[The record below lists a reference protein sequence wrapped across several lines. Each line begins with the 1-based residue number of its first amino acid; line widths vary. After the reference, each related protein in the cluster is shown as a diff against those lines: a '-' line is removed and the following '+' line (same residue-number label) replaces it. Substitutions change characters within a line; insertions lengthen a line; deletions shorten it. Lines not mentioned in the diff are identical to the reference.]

1 MFDSRWSHWRTPD
14 WRERGALLLLAV
26 GAAIVFG
33 PDLVDRLQKARED
46 VRSSVRDQVPIDVE
60 LQRARR
66 LLDDAVPEV
75 RQRREVIVR
84 MELEAE
90 DLQNKIGQSVREL
103 ERQRRELL
111 ELRQRAGGSAEDFGG
126 SPGSSALVDEI
137 ASRFEIYQTENAV
150 LATHRQHL
158 ELLQNHLDE
167 MEATQHESVQRIRKL
182 MAEVEHLD
190 ARLRLLTAEQT
201 TARPDGD
208 SPDLARCEEQL
219 SYLRRRLT
227 VAERYAADDLLGLK
241 TELRLSRDV
250 QGDAGLLE
258 EIDAFF
264 ASASNAAASSEAG
277 DGCE

>member
-1 MFDSRWSHWRTPD
+1 MLDSHWSHWRTPD

-26 GAAIVFG
+26 GVAIVFG
-33 PDLVDRLQKARED
+33 PDLLDWLRTSRED
-46 VRSSVRDQVPIDVE
+46 VRSRVRDQVPIDVE

-90 DLQNKIGQSVREL
+90 GLQNKIDQSVREL

-111 ELRQRAGGSAEDFGG
+111 ELRQRAGSSAEDFGEA
-126 SPGSSALVDEI
+126 PGSSALVDEI
-137 ASRFEIYQTENAV
+137 AGRFEIYQTENAV

-158 ELLQNHLDE
+158 ELLQNHLNE

-190 ARLRLLTAEQT
+190 ARLRLLTAEQR
-201 TARPDGD
+201 TARPDED

-227 VAERYAADDLLGLK
+227 VAERYAADDLLSLK
-241 TELRLSRDV
+241 TGARRSPGV
-250 QGDAGLLE
+250 QGDARLLE

-264 ASASNAAASSEAG
+264 ANQESGAQQQSQAAR
-277 DGCE
+277 

>member
-1 MFDSRWSHWRTPD
+1 
-14 WRERGALLLLAV
+14 
-26 GAAIVFG
+26 
-33 PDLVDRLQKARED
+33 
-46 VRSSVRDQVPIDVE
+46 
-60 LQRARR
+60 
-66 LLDDAVPEV
+66 VPEV

-90 DLQNKIGQSVREL
+90 ELQNKIDQSVREL

-111 ELRQRAGGSAEDFGG
+111 DLRHRAESFTEGFGG
-126 SPGSSALVDEI
+126 SSGSSAIVDEI
-137 ASRFEIYQTENAV
+137 AGRFEIYQTENAV

-158 ELLQNHLDE
+158 KLLQNHLNE

-190 ARLRLLTAEQT
+190 ARLRLLAAEQR
-201 TARPDGD
+201 TARPDED

-227 VAERYAADDLLGLK
+227 LAERYAADDLLSPK
-241 TELRLSRDV
+241 TDLRQLRDV
-250 QGDAGLLE
+250 QSDAGLLE

-264 ASASNAAASSEAG
+264 AKDESDAHRRSHAAKWVPKI
-277 DGCE
+277 DQ

>member
-1 MFDSRWSHWRTPD
+1 MLDSRWSHWRTPD
-14 WRERGALLLLAV
+14 WRERGALMLLAV
-26 GAAIVFG
+26 GVAIVFG

-46 VRSSVRDQVPIDVE
+46 VRSRVRDQVPIDVE

-90 DLQNKIGQSVREL
+90 DLQNKIDQSVREL

-111 ELRQRAGGSAEDFGG
+111 ELRQRAGSSAEDFGE

-158 ELLQNHLDE
+158 ELLQNHLNE

-190 ARLRLLTAEQT
+190 ARLRLLTAEQR
-201 TARPDGD
+201 TARPDED

-227 VAERYAADDLLGLK
+227 VAERYAADDLLSLK
-241 TELRLSRDV
+241 TELRQSRGV
-250 QGDAGLLE
+250 QSDAGLLE
-258 EIDAFF
+258 EVDAFF
-264 ASASNAAASSEAG
+264 AKHESDAQQQTQAAR
-277 DGCE
+277 